1 MQYLRATCD
10 DFAVKS
16 DCVDFLFVVL
26 SFVKRRCQLFL
37 YFYQIGNCDPLK
49 TAQNG
54 ADLCRT
60 GCERATQ
67 CTGGTRSDRES
78 FCAARRCAVMC
89 ASCRYAGY
97 QKKKDSRFGCLSFG
111 NRQRPILPGRVQVR
125 YQTLALGSSLTLPS
139 SYARYSVL
147 SCDSGGTLPC
157 CYQKKK
163 RQHSLS
169 LLLVTGN
176 VLPSQVVSNSVLSAQ
191 KGLTAVFGMGTG
203 VSPSPLS
210 PVSLNVFSHIHNC
223 IVSFL
228 LARHSLVM

>member
-1 MQYLRATCD
+1 MR
-10 DFAVKS
+10 
-16 DCVDFLFVVL
+16 
-26 SFVKRRCQLFL
+26 
-37 YFYQIGNCDPLK
+37 
-49 TAQNG
+49 
-54 ADLCRT
+54 RT

-78 FCAARRCAVMC
+78 FRAARRCAVMC

-97 QKKKDSRFGCLSFG
+97 QKKREIANAVSLFFG
-111 NRQRPILPGRVQVR
+111 NRQRPILPSRVQVR

-147 SCDSGGTLPC
+147 SCDSGGTLPF
-157 CYQKKK
+157 CYQKK
-163 RQHSLS
+163 RQPFWLS
-169 LLLVTGN
+169 FLLVTGN

-210 PVSLNVFSHIHNC
+210 PVSLNVFFAHSQLHSIF
-223 IVSFL
+223 S